1 MSTTREIAKRL
12 DVMSFEIE
20 GANGGTKQ
28 QPLCGDRCRFMEPNS
43 CGCSDASH
51 LMRAAAA
58 RLDEL
63 ERENARLKRELVKIA
78 ASKTA
83 AELDDDQY
91 DSANFEGGYG
101 ILIDIARAAL
111 AGSGEK

>member
-1 MSTTREIAKRL
+1 MSTTPAIIIGLQDAL
-12 DVMSFEIE
+12 SLSQHVASPE
-20 GANGGTKQ
+20 GGKLPTWSLK
-28 QPLCGDRCRFMEPNS
+28 E
-43 CGCSDASH
+43 
-51 LMRAAAA
+51 AAL

-83 AELDDDQY
+83 AELDEDQY
-91 DSANFEGGYG
+91 DSADFEGGYG

-111 AGSGEK
+111 AGSSEPGGSKK

>member
-1 MSTTREIAKRL
+1 MSTTSELVERL
-12 DVMSFEIE
+12 KSLADVI
-20 GANGGTKQ
+20 
-28 QPLCGDRCRFMEPNS
+28 PLRTPNAYTAGDIDVLFY
-43 CGCSDASH
+43 
-51 LMRAAAA
+51 AAAS
-58 RLDEL
+58 LQKIDEL

-83 AELDDDQY
+83 AELDEDQY
-91 DSANFEGGYG
+91 DSADFEGGYG